1 MKHSDH
7 KKILPWAV
15 LVALEGLLV
24 LTKYRQLQGAELL
37 LEAVLLLFG
46 CLAAWGDLREQ
57 RIPNQLLAAMLGAWV
72 LIIVPQLLYHTEETI
87 LLMLDGLAGF
97 LSGGL
102 VFLVVYLVSRK
113 GLGGGDVKLM
123 AVSGLYLGFERTLVT
138 MLYGSVLAALVGCV
152 LIVARRIGKKDPI
165 PLAPFLLVGMVLAML
180 LA

>member
-1 MKHSDH
+1 M
-7 KKILPWAV
+7 
-15 LVALEGLLV
+15 
-24 LTKYRQLQGAELL
+24 
-37 LEAVLLLFG
+37 
-46 CLAAWGDLREQ
+46 
-57 RIPNQLLAAMLGAWV
+57 